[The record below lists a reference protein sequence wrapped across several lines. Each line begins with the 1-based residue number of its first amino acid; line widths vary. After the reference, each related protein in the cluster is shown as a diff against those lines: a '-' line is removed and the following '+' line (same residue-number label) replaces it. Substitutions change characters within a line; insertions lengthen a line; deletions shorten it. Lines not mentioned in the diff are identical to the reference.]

1 MPNVSLYLDDPHVEA
16 GLLGQLLPD
25 VSGGFGGGS
34 ERRLQR
40 LQLLGLDG
48 GPRAAPLPSEV
59 LVVVLVIHRL
69 LVGQGGYLR
78 VL

>member
-1 MPNVSLYLDDPHVEA
+1 MHVPLYLDDPHVEA
-16 GLLGQLLPD
+16 GLLRQLLPD
-25 VSGGFGGGS
+25 VSGGFRGGG

-48 GPRAAPLPSEV
+48 GPRAAPLPPEV
-59 LVVVLVIHRL
+59 LVVVLVVDRL
-69 LVGQGGYLR
+69 FVGQGCYLR